1 MKFCR
6 SDRPLNTRFV
16 ARAVALVV
24 LASASLAGCALPP
37 VQHGYVLSEEALSQ
51 VPVGSSREQVQLVL
65 GSPSTTS
72 SVAGD
77 AYYYISQTQVESPIW
92 GRSITDQHIL
102 AVYFDEKGLVK
113 QIANFSNQQSI
124 LARELQLSVTKLN
137 KGSEQTVT
145 AISEQSRS
153 TNTLVKYS
161 ARLAEAVGRFKLPEP
176 A

>member
-102 AVYFDEKGLVK
+102 AVYFDEKGNVK
-113 QIANFSNQQSI
+113 SMGNYGLKDGKVFDFIERRTRATG
-124 LARELQLSVTKLN
+124 AELNLLSQMLQ
-137 KGSEQTVT
+137 G
-145 AISEQSRS
+145 
-153 TNTLVKYS
+153 
-161 ARLAEAVGRFKLPEP
+161 VGRVNPIGNLN
-176 A
+176 

>member
-1 MKFCR
+1 VKFCR

-102 AVYFDEKGLVK
+102 AVYFDEKGNVK
-113 QIANFSNQQSI
+113 SMGNYGLKDGKVFDFIERRTRATG
-124 LARELQLSVTKLN
+124 AELNL
-137 KGSEQTVT
+137 
-145 AISEQSRS
+145 ISQM
-153 TNTLVKYS
+153 LQG
-161 ARLAEAVGRFKLPEP
+161 VGRVNPLGNLN
-176 A
+176 

>member
-1 MKFCR
+1 VKFCR

-102 AVYFDEKGLVK
+102 AVYFDEKGNVK
-113 QIANFSNQQSI
+113 SMGNYGLKDGKVFDFIERRTRATG
-124 LARELQLSVTKLN
+124 AELNLLSQMLQ
-137 KGSEQTVT
+137 G
-145 AISEQSRS
+145 
-153 TNTLVKYS
+153 
-161 ARLAEAVGRFKLPEP
+161 VGRVNPLGNLN
-176 A
+176 

>member
-102 AVYFDEKGLVK
+102 AVYFDEKGNVK
-113 QIANFSNQQSI
+113 SMGNYGLKDGKVFDFIERKTRTGGSDLNLISQIF
-124 LARELQLSVTKLN
+124 
-137 KGSEQTVT
+137 KG
-145 AISEQSRS
+145 
-153 TNTLVKYS
+153 
-161 ARLAEAVGRFKLPEP
+161 VGRVNPLGGL
-176 A
+176 

>member
-102 AVYFDEKGLVK
+102 AVYFDEKGNVK
-113 QIANFSNQQSI
+113 SMGNYGLKDGKVFDFIERRTRATG
-124 LARELQLSVTKLN
+124 AELNL
-137 KGSEQTVT
+137 
-145 AISEQSRS
+145 ISQM
-153 TNTLVKYS
+153 LQG
-161 ARLAEAVGRFKLPEP
+161 VGRVNPIGNLN
-176 A
+176 

>member
-102 AVYFDEKGLVK
+102 AVYFDEKGNVK
-113 QIANFSNQQSI
+113 SMGNYGLKDGKVFDFIERRTRATG
-124 LARELQLSVTKLN
+124 AELNL
-137 KGSEQTVT
+137 
-145 AISEQSRS
+145 ISQM
-153 TNTLVKYS
+153 LQG
-161 ARLAEAVGRFKLPEP
+161 VGRVNPLGNLN
-176 A
+176 

>member
-102 AVYFDEKGLVK
+102 AVYFDEKGNVK
-113 QIANFSNQQSI
+113 SMGNYG
-124 LARELQLSVTKLN
+124 LQDGKVFDF
-137 KGSEQTVT
+137 
-145 AISEQSRS
+145 ISRS
-153 TNTLVKYS
+153 TVS
-161 ARLAEAVGRFKLPEP
+161 GGEEANLLRQIIQGPRT
-176 A
+176 